1 MKKVAIVLCLSTLVI
16 LMLVL
21 GGKMATGRGHLSAN
35 NPDELPIYLI
45 TLGNFRE
52 TPVTPCTQS
61 YIVTETQQVPLET
74 IKEAVNIAL
83 KYYQDNYK
91 SSR

>member
-1 MKKVAIVLCLSTLVI
+1 MKKVAIVLCLSTLVM

-21 GGKMATGRGHLSAN
+21 GGKMAGRGHLSAN

-61 YIVTETQQVPLET
+61 YTVTETQKVPLET

-83 KYYQDNYK
+83 KYYRDNY
-91 SSR
+91 SSSH